1 MDFGRAIGFVFK
13 DSEWVKKVLIGGLI
27 FIIPLIGAF
36 VVYGYAL
43 EVARRA
49 YQNDDTL
56 PEWNDFGGYL
66 THGFIAWVGAFIWA
80 IPIGLIAACAFV
92 PGIALSGDDG
102 GAGGLLFFFGY
113 CLAIPL
119 LLVYQVTVFPILMAR
134 YAVLRNFGALFQFS
148 EIIDEVRRAGSN
160 LLMMLLIVIVA
171 GFISQAGI
179 IACFIG
185 VFFTAFYSYLIMGNA
200 AGQLY
205 RLARG
210 EAAPTTPAF

>member
-1 MDFGRAIGFVFK
+1 MDHGR
-13 DSEWVKKVLIGGLI
+13 
-27 FIIPLIGAF
+27 
-36 VVYGYAL
+36 
-43 EVARRA
+43 
-49 YQNDDTL
+49 
-56 PEWNDFGGYL
+56 
-66 THGFIAWVGAFIWA
+66 
-80 IPIGLIAACAFV
+80 
-92 PGIALSGDDG
+92 PGTV
-102 GAGGLLFFFGY
+102 AGGLLFFFGY

-134 YAVLRNFGALFQFS
+134 YAVLREFGAMFQFS
-148 EIIDEVRRAGSN
+148 EIIAEVRQAGSN

-185 VFFTAFYSYLIMGNA
+185 VVFTTFYSYQVLGNA

-210 EAAPTTPAF
+210 DAAPATPAF